1 MHSIRNWLVTP
12 FGTTTSSFPVDGAS
26 YLFGRGHAQMEA
38 MNSKSSTYL
47 SSTAWIG
54 WSIDPFIHSLDS
66 LHQNTFSTKSYL
78 LTFLL
83 SHHCQSTLMWL
94 KTTTQCFGLGCIVYR
109 VVLRSPP
116 GFSMEK
122 LYTIR
127 FLLFG
132 ALIHLGLAFR
142 SISGDTTSSDIDP
155 WFFQKWIKVWPF
167 VEMKQPKKQRCCNVL
182 WFWIGPSVEF
192 PVLWK
197 LPPPNKQKQVGGE
210 SLNLHITFTK

>member
-1 MHSIRNWLVTP
+1 MHSIRNWLVIP
-12 FGTTTSSFPVDGAS
+12 FGTTTSSFLVDGAILPFWTRPRTTGS
-26 YLFGRGHAQMEA
+26 YEFF
-38 MNSKSSTYL
+38 KSSTYL

-78 LTFLL
+78 LTFLF

-94 KTTTQCFGLGCIVYR
+94 KTTTQCFVLGCILYR
-109 VVLRSPP
+109 VVLPSPP

-167 VEMKQPKKQRCCNVL
+167 VEMKPPKKQRCCNVL

-192 PVLWK
+192 PVPWK
-197 LPPPNKQKQVGGE
+197 LPPPNKKW
-210 SLNLHITFTK
+210 

>member
-1 MHSIRNWLVTP
+1 MHSIRFP
-12 FGTTTSSFPVDGAS
+12 SGTDLEPQLGPPQAHSPWMVPS
-26 YLFGRGHAQMEA
+26 YLFGQGHAQMEA

-54 WSIDPFIHSLDS
+54 WSIDSFIHSLDS

-94 KTTTQCFGLGCIVYR
+94 KTTIQCFGLGCIVYR

-155 WFFQKWIKVWPF
+155 WFFQNWIKG
-167 VEMKQPKKQRCCNVL
+167 L
-182 WFWIGPSVEF
+182 
-192 PVLWK
+192 
-197 LPPPNKQKQVGGE
+197 
-210 SLNLHITFTK
+210 TFRWNEAS